1 MDEEEACRQ
10 QQLQQ
15 RMARMANAIAALMA
29 MPAMAPGERRSCRM
43 FGVESG
49 VLVGEGIGISVG
61 VAIMALLIWPI
72 LLPVP
77 RS

>member
-1 MDEEEACRQ
+1 
-10 QQLQQ
+10 
-15 RMARMANAIAALMA
+15 MANVMAALMA

-43 FGVESG
+43 LGLESEA
-49 VLVGEGIGISVG
+49 LVGEGIGIGVG

-72 LLPVP
+72 LLLLLPVP